1 MALNSISDQSPKCE
15 HKVMGKLASVV
26 ALGILSLPALAS
38 MPLKAVENGHALSGE
53 RGRHYTVKAKG
64 RTMHD
69 ILSEVENNG
78 GPKTH
83 YDKGFG
89 KITLKVQEQ
98 FTADDWREL
107 IQQLLM
113 GYNYYMVTDSKS
125 SRIKD
130 VFIVDWTVKDEPAAI
145 TTASDESSIC
155 ADSSQLRMGALGHR
169 GPLSIMRQQLC
180 EGKTPSGR

>member
-1 MALNSISDQSPKCE
+1 
-15 HKVMGKLASVV
+15 MGKLASVV
-26 ALGILSLPALAS
+26 ALSILSLPALAS
-38 MPLKAVENGHALSGE
+38 MPLKAEDNGYALSGE
-53 RGRHYTVKAKG
+53 RDRLYTVKAKG

-89 KITLKVQEQ
+89 KITLRLQEQ

-113 GYNYYMVTDSKS
+113 GYNYYMVIDSNS

-130 VFIVDWTVKDEPAAI
+130 VFIVDRTPGDGIVKDEPAAI
-145 TTASDESSIC
+145 TNASDESSIC
-155 ADSSQLRMGALGHR
+155 ANSSRLRGGSLGHR
-169 GPLSIMRQQLC
+169 GPLDIMQQQLC
-180 EGKTPSGR
+180 DGKPPSGR

>member
-1 MALNSISDQSPKCE
+1 
-15 HKVMGKLASVV
+15 MGKLASVV
-26 ALGILSLPALAS
+26 ALSILSLPALAS
-38 MPLKAVENGHALSGE
+38 MPLKAEDNGHALSGE
-53 RGRHYTVKAKG
+53 RDRLYTVKAKG

-69 ILSEVENNG
+69 LLSEVENNG
-78 GPKTH
+78 GPKAH

-89 KITLKVQEQ
+89 KITLRLQEQ

-113 GYNYYMVTDSKS
+113 GYNYYMVIDSKV

-130 VFIVDWTVKDEPAAI
+130 VFIVDRTPGDITVKEESAAI

-155 ADSSQLRMGALGHR
+155 ANSRGGPFGHR
-169 GPLSIMRQQLC
+169 GPQSIMRQQLC
-180 EGKTPSGR
+180 EGKPPSSR